1 METPINLEHENKG
14 RICLPDNYYPLSP
27 KTDCY
32 IAGWGNT
39 QYKGFNS
46 EVLKHAH
53 LEILPQEVCNAE
65 QVYNNTLHFSSLCA
79 GYLDR
84 AVGSCNGDSGGA
96 LACEKAGILEFI
108 FKFDFG
114 INLLALKT

>member
-46 EVLKHAH
+46 EVLKHVH
-53 LEILPQEVCNAE
+53 LKILPQEVCNAE

-96 LACEKAGILEFI
+96 LACEKAGILEFT